1 MAKKYFWLKLK
12 SDFFTSKAM
21 KKLRKIAGGDTY
33 TIIYLKLQLLSLKDE
48 GVLFYEGI
56 EPTFYEELALE
67 LDEDAENVQATLIF
81 LENAR
86 LLEVRSE
93 SEYVLTQVPYLIG
106 GEGESAERV
115 RRFRRKNLLDAPL
128 TTEQKALHC
137 NGNVTESNANVTK
150 CNTEIDIEIDKE
162 IDIEIEKSKR
172 EIKEGEKPK
181 RKRFVKP
188 TLEELQAYAMEI
200 GFNLDAQHFLNHYDA
215 NGWKVG
221 KGNSMKDWKAAVR
234 TWRDR
239 EKKWKNEPVNQK
251 AQELEQLN
259 NMGFEWARGGSDV

>member
-106 GEGESAERV
+106 GEGESAERM
-115 RRFRRKNLLDAPL
+115 RRLRKK
-128 TTEQKALHC
+128 KASLC
-137 NGNVTESNANVTK
+137 DGNVTKRDALVTK
-150 CNTEIDIEIDKE
+150 SDTEIDIEIEKE
-162 IDIEIEKSKR
+162 IDREIEKSKR

-200 GFNLDAQHFLNHYDA
+200 GFDLDAQHFLNHYDA

-239 EKKWKNEPVNQK
+239 DKKWKEEKPINQK